1 MNQLFTIKD
10 VLPSGMTVSDVKK
23 ALQKRVLKAN
33 QNKTALERGKIISE
47 LFPEEAKDTIRL
59 GEEAMQG
66 LLVLPGTGP
75 ELYFVG
81 NPPKWTYNPANDNE
95 YTFFLN
101 RLVHLKTLAEAY
113 GLTGDLKYAEKA
125 LSDLEN
131 WIDTNPCP
139 PLTNEN
145 GEYVPGTFDGHR
157 SPWRALEVG
166 IRGYRT
172 LPIVIELLAD
182 TPYFTDELLEK
193 LLISVY
199 EHCQILY
206 HISPVLWPKANH
218 NHYLMENLGLMS
230 FACLF
235 PEMNSSAQ
243 FLAHSQHELDRCMA
257 AQCTPCGGQIEG
269 SPSYHNGCTFWFSI
283 RLIFARKF
291 NIEVSETY
299 TGQLKKMFLH
309 SVYATRVC
317 GGNFPWGDSHIADK
331 EALPLAAFSCYM
343 AYDDP
348 SYLKTALYFYPMKA
362 LMEVVR
368 DNLWR
373 IADGEKLRHDL
384 NEAALAPEK
393 PNLKQVAWQKDL
405 NQVYVHASWDKDALS
420 FMTACRTP
428 VENLHAHIDAGGFD
442 MTAFGET
449 LVTDPAIYTY
459 KDDENRKHFKS
470 ALWHNCMTVNW
481 QNMWEYIASWAYGPQ
496 KDGKIISVTEQDGM
510 VSILSRHLNY
520 EPVIATRVL
529 AMIDK
534 KFLLVMD
541 RAENLSKNESV
552 QVNFH
557 LDRTCVKQTKHG
569 LITCLADHANVELAY
584 AQTVAPQFEVGKIST
599 VNDVWH
605 DSIIVHLNHTAEKA
619 ETFYHGTV
627 ILPHKAGE
635 MVPSCRNYESY
646 LTDTGFKLRFD
657 LDDNSYEFLW
667 DGTVLTRM

>member
-1 MNQLFTIKD
+1 MSQLFTIED
-10 VLPSGMTVSDVKK
+10 VLPSGTTVSCVKE
-23 ALQKRVLKAN
+23 ALKKRVQQAN
-33 QNKTALERGKIISE
+33 QNKTALERGKTISE
-47 LFPEEAKDTIRL
+47 LFPEEAADTIRL
-59 GEEAMQG
+59 ADEAMQD

-75 ELYFVG
+75 KLHFVG
-81 NPPKWTYNPANDNE
+81 NPPKWTENPANDNE

-101 RLVHLKTLAEAY
+101 RLFHLKTLAEAY
-113 GLTGDLKYAEKA
+113 GLTGNLKYAEKA
-125 LSDLEN
+125 LAELEN
-131 WIDTNPCP
+131 WIDTNPCSL
-139 PLTNEN
+139 LTNEK
-145 GEYVPGTFDGHR
+145 GEYVPGIFDGHR
-157 SPWRALEVG
+157 NPWRALEVG
-166 IRGYRT
+166 IRGYRS
-172 LPIVIELLAD
+172 LPIVIENLAD

-206 HISPVLWPKANH
+206 HISPIIWPRADH

-230 FACLF
+230 FSCLF
-235 PEMNSSAQ
+235 PEMNGSAE

-257 AQCTPCGGQIEG
+257 AQCTACGGQIEG

-291 NIEVSETY
+291 NIEVPESY
-299 TGQLKKMFLH
+299 TNQLKKMFLH
-309 SVYATRVC
+309 SVYATRSC

-343 AYDDP
+343 AYGDP
-348 SYLKTALYFYPMKA
+348 SYLKTALYFYPMKS

-373 IADGEKLRHDL
+373 IADGKTLRRDL
-384 NEAALAPEK
+384 DEAARAPQK
-393 PNLKQVAWQKDL
+393 PDMKLVAWQKDL
-405 NQVYVHASWDKDALS
+405 NQVYVHASWDRDALS

-449 LVTDPAIYTY
+449 LVTDPGIYTY
-459 KDDENRKHFKS
+459 KDDENRKHFKG

-481 QNMWEYIASWAYGPQ
+481 QNMWEYKASWAYGPQ
-496 KDGKIISVTEQDGM
+496 KEGKILAVTENDGM
-510 VSILSRHLNY
+510 VSILSSHKNY
-520 EPVIATRVL
+520 EPVIATRLL

-534 KFLLVMD
+534 KFLIVID
-541 RAENLSKNESV
+541 QAENLSKNDSV

-557 LDRTCVKQTKHG
+557 LDRTCARQTAHG
-569 LITCLADHANVELAY
+569 LITCAENHANVELAFD
-584 AQTVAPQFEVGKIST
+584 QTVVPQFEVGKIST

-605 DSIIVHLNHTAEKA
+605 DSIIVHLNHTAERA

-635 MVPSCRNYESY
+635 NTPCCRSYESSVTAEGFR
-646 LTDTGFKLRFD
+646 LRFKL
-657 LDDNSYEFLW
+657 DDVSYEFLW
-667 DGTVLTRM
+667 NGTDLKRI